1 MKLSQILTN
10 NDSGQNQVYLISE
23 MTSFQLKCLMDVTNP
38 GSDFNEIV
46 VEDTKK
52 LVYQDKYTRYSNP
65 YFVSFTDIFSI
76 RLDIKEIE
84 S

>member
-46 VEDTKK
+46 VQDTKK
-52 LVYQDKYTRYSNP
+52 LVY
-65 YFVSFTDIFSI
+65 
-76 RLDIKEIE
+76 
-84 S
+84 